1 MNKKRIILGIWA
13 TATMALCACSH
24 EEEYDDTNRLAD
36 LNINTSI
43 ALTRAATGAVT
54 SEFFPQNT
62 VIDVYAYSE
71 NTNKTSNNSAKFKC
85 TVATSSSVN
94 TWAYEG
100 SDKIQLSA
108 EPATI
113 YAVYPSATL
122 TVTTTTPG
130 VTGNNLEAAGMQVF
144 LSTSDEEA
152 SRIVADGTYTTAAP
166 NVLAASG
173 ETDYM
178 YATKTSGTGQP
189 KANNGKAADTP
200 NDNTN
205 PGNSVD
211 LQMNHAMAMVSFRIY
226 NDQTYTHKGSLTK
239 IQLTNA
245 DNNSKVLKLGTATMN
260 ISTGVVTANI
270 GADNAAITRYIY
282 TKGSGSSNTA
292 GYELHKAAT
301 SGGTAPD
308 NNPAFSMLVY
318 PITNNITQNSIKA
331 IFTVDGTDYP
341 VTIPAESNQKWEA
354 GTNYIYTVKLNGK
367 ELGLGTVSIVSWT
380 ESEIGTELVP
390 VQ

>member
-85 TVATSSSVN
+85 TVATSSSAN
-94 TWAYEG
+94 TWIYEG

-122 TVTTTTPG
+122 TVTTTAPG
-130 VTGNNLEAAGMQVF
+130 VTSNNLEATGMQVF
-144 LSTSDEEA
+144 LSTSDTEA
-152 SRIVADGTYTTAAP
+152 NRIVADGTYTTAAP
-166 NVLAASG
+166 SVLAASG

-178 YATKTSGTGQP
+178 YATKTSGTEQP
-189 KANNGKAADTP
+189 KANNGKAAETI
-200 NDNTN
+200 NENSN
-205 PGNSVD
+205 PGNSVN

-260 ISTGVVTANI
+260 ISTGVVTAQE

-282 TKGSGSSNTA
+282 TKGVSSNTA
-292 GYELHKAAT
+292 GYELHKAAA

-318 PITNNITQNSIKA
+318 PITNDIASNSIKA
-331 IFTVDGTDYP
+331 VFTVDGTDYP
-341 VTIPAESNQKWEA
+341 VTIPATSSQKWEA

-367 ELGLGTVSIVSWT
+367 ELGLGTVSIVDWVKQ
-380 ESEIGTELVP
+380 EIGTELVP